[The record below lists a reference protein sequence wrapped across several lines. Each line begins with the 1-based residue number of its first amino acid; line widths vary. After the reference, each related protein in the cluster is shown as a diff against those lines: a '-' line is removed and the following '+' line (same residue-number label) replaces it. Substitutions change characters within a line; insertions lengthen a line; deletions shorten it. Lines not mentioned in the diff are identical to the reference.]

1 MEDLANPNN
10 GLNLV
15 QTAFSAG
22 TLPAM
27 HTQNINKISSMTEE
41 KIKFLNDII
50 KPWEILNRQ
59 LSIPFSVNT
68 SISDFTNRASSLA
81 VSIKHFPENT
91 HSLKPKDL
99 LAESVPYKIFS
110 DLADSLKHGK
120 LSDERRQ
127 CSLYVGSMFERSKD
141 GMVRFL
147 RNTVNIRHTT
157 YGELDFMEISKEASF
172 FIASKVDF
180 RSDWNPIIL
189 NNNGEFSNKIHV
201 HASSENQIA
210 WQSMTLQFVELLD
223 DNKYKAVDLNSTIE
237 FTLTVDDNLSLP
249 K

>member
-1 MEDLANPNN
+1 
-10 GLNLV
+10 
-15 QTAFSAG
+15 
-22 TLPAM
+22 
-27 HTQNINKISSMTEE
+27 MTEE

-50 KPWEILNRQ
+50 KPWETLNRH

-81 VSIKHFPENT
+81 VSIKHFPEST
-91 HSLKPKDL
+91 HGLKPEDL
-99 LAESVPYKIFS
+99 LLDSEPYKIFS

-120 LSDERRQ
+120 LRNEKRQ
-127 CSLYVGSMFERSKD
+127 CNLYVGSMFERSKE

-147 RNTVNIRHTT
+147 RNTVNIRHNT

-180 RSDWNPIIL
+180 RSDWKPIIL

-223 DNKYKAVDLNSTIE
+223 NNKYKPVDLNSTIE
-237 FTLTVDDNLSLP
+237 FMLTVDNNLSIP